1 MYDRFKFR
9 VWDNKEQD
17 YQETDAD
24 YCHVNYKGELECR
37 FTNDNGLYCNY
48 VYIDDYVIEQ
58 CTGLKDKNGTLIYEG
73 DIVLINKRRKKVYWF
88 NGAFFCDDIREYE
101 FNGKDPAALHY
112 WLANGY
118 DIEIIGNIHEE
129 NRTNKTDKY

>member
-1 MYDRFKFR
+1 MNDRFKFR
-9 VWDNKEQD
+9 VWDNAEKKYNGFSFHLARSGKLD
-17 YQETDAD
+17 RLSVDGGLIETD
-24 YCHVNYKGELECR
+24 EER
-37 FTNDNGLYCNY
+37 F
-48 VYIDDYVIEQ
+48 VIEQ
-58 CTGLKDKNGTLIYEG
+58 CTGLRDKNRTLIYEG
-73 DIVLINKRRKKVYWF
+73 DIVLINKRWKKVYWF